1 MKWPSGLSSLYL
13 LFVGITQQCTILMS
27 VLQSIQ
33 IYTPSVNTQEL
44 IISKFKLPISL
55 ATPNFALKKHG
66 YMKLGNRAI
75 VKITKQLSPFLC
87 LSCES

>member
-1 MKWPSGLSSLYL
+1 MTLSPSSLYL

-27 VLQSIQ
+27 VLQSIK
-33 IYTPSVNTQEL
+33 IYTLSVNTQEL
-44 IISKFKLPISL
+44 IISKFKLPFGL

-66 YMKLGNRAI
+66 NRAI
-75 VKITKQLSPFLC
+75 VEIMKQLSPFLC